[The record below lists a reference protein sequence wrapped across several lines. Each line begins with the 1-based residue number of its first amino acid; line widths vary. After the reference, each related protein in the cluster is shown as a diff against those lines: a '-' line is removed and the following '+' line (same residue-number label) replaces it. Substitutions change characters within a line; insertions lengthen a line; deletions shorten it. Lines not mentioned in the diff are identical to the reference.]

1 MKVCRPT
8 KEADKKKEQCKTNII
23 CRNVQSQCRYK
34 SDQDEA
40 EPVKFTQKHPLKEE
54 KLCHGNEKPGTLRQ

>member
-1 MKVCRPT
+1 M
-8 KEADKKKEQCKTNII
+8 

-54 KLCHGNEKPGTLRQ
+54 KLCHGNEKPGTLRQQHELSQQTVTDHQGKYNEY